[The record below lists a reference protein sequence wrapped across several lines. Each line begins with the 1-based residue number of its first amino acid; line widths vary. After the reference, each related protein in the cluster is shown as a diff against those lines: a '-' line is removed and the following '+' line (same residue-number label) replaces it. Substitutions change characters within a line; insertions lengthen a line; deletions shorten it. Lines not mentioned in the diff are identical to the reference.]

1 MDHFIERSNEDLMV
15 LTDEN
20 FKRIIKSVTDKLGK
34 SSQKNT
40 TYNPVTNNAPAAPLQ
55 STSGIP
61 FQKSTVANLLENT
74 KV

>member
-1 MDHFIERSNEDLMV
+1 LSDDV
-15 LTDEN
+15 

-34 SSQKNT
+34 SSQKT
-40 TYNPVTNNAPAAPLQ
+40 PTYNPTTNVPTAAPLQ

-61 FQKSTVANLLENT
+61 FQKSAVSNILENT